1 MASFKKSSKLIHPIP
16 AANRVKIM
24 LSFLKEL
31 LTRSEISSKKPV
43 LLQKR
48 ALTST
53 VKRLKFPESQVLIYS
68 IHRSFILIRS

>member
-1 MASFKKSSKLIHPIP
+1 MSSFKKSFKLIHPIP

-24 LSFLKEL
+24 LRFLKEL

-43 LLQKR
+43 LLQKS

-53 VKRLKFPESQVLIYS
+53 VERLKFPESQVLIYS

>member
-1 MASFKKSSKLIHPIP
+1 
-16 AANRVKIM
+16 M
-24 LSFLKEL
+24 LRFLKEL

-43 LLQKR
+43 LLQKS

-53 VKRLKFPESQVLIYS
+53 VERLKFPESQVLIYS